1 MMLPKKGKGRRASL
15 KHLYIAL
22 LGEGKHEW
30 DGVEGGGDG
39 GTEGLKQLK
48 YMHPKYVRGVLKQ

>member
-1 MMLPKKGKGRRASL
+1 M
-15 KHLYIAL
+15 YIAL

-30 DGVEGGGDG
+30 DGVEGKRVEWGGDG

-48 YMHPKYVRGVLKQ
+48 YMHPKYVRGASKQ

>member
-1 MMLPKKGKGRRASL
+1 MMLPKKGKGRRASI

-30 DGVEGGGDG
+30 DGVEGKRVEWG
-39 GTEGLKQLK
+39 
-48 YMHPKYVRGVLKQ
+48 R